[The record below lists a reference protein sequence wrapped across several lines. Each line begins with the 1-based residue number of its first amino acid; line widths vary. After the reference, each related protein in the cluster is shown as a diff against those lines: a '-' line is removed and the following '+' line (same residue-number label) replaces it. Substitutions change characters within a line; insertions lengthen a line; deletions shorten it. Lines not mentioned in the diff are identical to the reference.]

1 MSTVKAKDV
10 LGYVTLP
17 RVIPRFKWLISSSFS
32 YLALL
37 MAHIYAMVRLLP
49 ANHLYLQPANMGRFS
64 VVNVISEAA
73 RNLKFSYKNMDQL
86 IIFFALLAGMVMLLA
101 QFVMVVYA
109 VFVTPAMAF
118 SWFETTNPTDD
129 IAYNLLDQVFGI
141 PGIFCDFAGATC
153 TAYSADPNF
162 DAVAGPDLP
171 LPFHIALHGLFQFYS
186 TALLLIAVLIFLYF
200 VIVILVE
207 TVTSGTPFGQRFQNV
222 WAPIRLVVALGLLMP
237 VPVSFT
243 NLGSGTT
250 VGITGLNS
258 GQYIVLY
265 VAKYASSFATN
276 GWNSFNT
283 TMNSHAM
290 FADGVADDAQLT
302 GERYSFLVMPEAP
315 SLSPLVEAMSIVHT
329 CAFAYH
335 AMHAGSENLTRDNGT
350 DYPDLDANYTAPAS
364 EGEYMVAPYWVKMP
378 TTSMSTATLVTGV
391 SGSPNIVGDTD
402 HYSWIESYGAGDGTN
417 VGYTWGHHMA
427 LGFYYGSDII
437 IRFGERRVTG
447 DNDNQPVYKEDVGE
461 VKSLCGDIRI
471 PVPDLSDPG
480 GAFAT
485 RGGADHMLRFYYT
498 AVLQMWF
505 NDEDF
510 RKFARASVASSVE
523 TFGDRIDYLCNNT
536 EASTGSDLIIDSNV
550 AYGLP
555 TTAAD
560 CTSEGG
566 TIPKINWRTQM
577 VKDYADPA
585 GSPQRTAIIWAW
597 EHYIMNGLRIRM
609 DSDITD
615 LGWGGAGVWYNK
627 IAEINGGWMD
637 SVQAIPVIDSYPLI
651 MELVRDFKKQHVE
664 KISSLQQFNPTVK
677 SPSNNDTM
685 KAVVTSRGPTET
697 TMIAIPLSRVY
708 IYWHTDHE
716 NPDDQ
721 SKVNFQNAFKDA
733 MNLLVGLGGLQSM
746 RGANMHVHPLA
757 QLVAV
762 GKGLVNSAVAN
773 IAAASGSAFMGGML
787 KVFNKFDGLA
797 ALAESAS
804 QILYSVAFMGITA
817 GFVLFYVL
825 PFMPFL
831 YFFFAVASWLKAI
844 FEAMVG
850 VPLWALAHLR
860 IDGEGLPGDA
870 AQNGYFLILE
880 IFIRPILT
888 VVGLVAAI
896 AIFSTQVRVLNLI
909 WDLVT
914 ANASG
919 YDASTADILSI
930 HGQGDQEFGYRRG
943 VVDSFFFMIIYT
955 VVCYMMA
962 MASFKLI
969 DKIPDNILRWA
980 GAGVSSFGDIEQD
993 NLESLN
999 RYAAMGGMTIGNQAA
1014 GAVVDASRGTGGA
1027 LGSLLK
1033 GGGGKP
1039 TGGNA
1044 APPGAPVIPN

>member
-17 RVIPRFKWLISSSFS
+17 RVVPRFKWLLSSSFA

-37 MAHIYAMVRLLP
+37 MAHIYAMVKLLHAGHP
-49 ANHLYLQPANMGRFS
+49 YLQPENMGRFS
-64 VVNVISEAA
+64 VLNVVSEAS
-73 RNLKFSYKNMDQL
+73 RNLTFSYKNMDQL
-86 IIFFALLAGMVMLLA
+86 IIFFALLAGIVMLLA
-101 QFVMVVYA
+101 QFLVVIYA
-109 VFVTPAMAF
+109 VFISPAMAF

-141 PGIFCDFAGATC
+141 PGIYCDFAGTTC

-162 DAVAGPDLP
+162 DAAPGPDLP

-200 VIVILVE
+200 VVVILVE

-237 VPVSFT
+237 VPVAFT
-243 NLGSGTT
+243 NLGSGAAAN
-250 VGITGLNS
+250 VTGLNS

-283 TMNSHAM
+283 TMNAHAM
-290 FADGVADDAQLT
+290 FGDGVADDAQLT
-302 GERYSFLVMPEAP
+302 GERYSFLVIPEAP
-315 SLSPLVEAMSIVHT
+315 SLAPLVEAMSIVHT

-335 AMHAGSENLTRDNGT
+335 ALHAAEANRTRDNGS
-350 DYPDLDANYTAPAS
+350 DYPALDANYTDPAS
-364 EGEYMVAPYWVKMP
+364 EGQFMIAPYWVKMP
-378 TTSMSTATLVTGV
+378 TTSMSNATLVSGV
-391 SGSPNIVGDTD
+391 SGSPNIVGDNNS
-402 HYSWIESYGAGDGTN
+402 YEWIESYAAGDGTN
-417 VGYTWGHHMA
+417 VGYTWGHHRA

-447 DNDNQPVYKEDVGE
+447 DNNNQPVYKEDVGE

-471 PVPDLSDPG
+471 PVTDLSDPG

-505 NDEDF
+505 NDADF

-523 TFGDRIDYLCNNT
+523 TFGDRITYLCTNT
-536 EASTGSDLIIDSNV
+536 EPSGPELIVNTNAD
-550 AYGLP
+550 YGLP
-555 TTAAD
+555 VSAAVCQD
-560 CTSEGG
+560 DGEVL
-566 TIPKINWRTQM
+566 PEVDWRVRM
-577 VKDYADPA
+577 ISDYSNPA
-585 GSPQRTAIIWAW
+585 ASPQKDAIIWAW

-609 DSDITD
+609 ETSITD
-615 LGWGGAGVWYNK
+615 LGWGGAGIWYNK

-637 SVQAIPVIDSYPLI
+637 SVQGVPTIESYPLI
-651 MELVRDFKKQHVE
+651 MEMVRDFKKQHVE
-664 KISSLQQFNPTVK
+664 KLDSVQQFNPTVK
-677 SPSNNDTM
+677 ATSNEDTM
-685 KAVVTSRGPTET
+685 TRVVTSRGPTET
-697 TMIAIPLSRVY
+697 VLVAEPLSDVY
-708 IYWHTDHE
+708 SYWHAGHE
-716 NPDDQ
+716 NPDEQD
-721 SKVNFQNAFKDA
+721 KVGFENAFKVA
-733 MNLLVGLGGLQSM
+733 MNMLVGLGGLQSM

-762 GKGLVNSAVAN
+762 GKGLVNSAVTN
-773 IAAASGSAFMGGML
+773 IAAASGSAFMGG
-787 KVFNKFDGLA
+787 LA
-797 ALAESAS
+797 KALGKAGGIPALLEAFS

-831 YFFFAVASWLKAI
+831 YFFFAVASWVKAI

-870 AQNGYFLILE
+870 AQNGYFLLLE
-880 IFIRPILT
+880 IFVRPILT

-896 AIFSTQVRVLNLI
+896 SIFSTQVRVLNLI
-909 WDLVT
+909 WDLVA

-919 YDASTADILSI
+919 YDPSTADILSI
-930 HGQGDQEFGYRRG
+930 HGQGEQEFGYRRG
-943 VVDSFFFMIIYT
+943 VVDGFFFMIIYA

-1014 GAVVDASRGTGGA
+1014 GAVVDASRGTSGA
-1027 LGSLLK
+1027 LGSLVQ
-1033 GGGGKP
+1033 GGGGR
-1039 TGGNA
+1039 A
-1044 APPGAPVIPN
+1044 AGSGAPAGASVRPN